1 MISSCSVPGD
11 ITGPWTHD
19 DEKSSSSFADGAGH
33 KKDPLSSS
41 SFSVSSSNN
50 LDSLSQKMQALQ
62 DSLRAERAR
71 QDSLNNLSAIDTLP
85 TWEVPFF
92 RTARLPDNTPVGQQ
106 PDPVLASM
114 GSLQLNQMLSPSD
127 WNTLF
132 PYRAGVH
139 PLCNQNTE
147 DLYTREAFLQAAEDF
162 PAFAAEGP
170 DEVRLRELAA
180 FLANIAHET
189 TGGSGSY
196 APGSERYYWGLCWT
210 HELAYDDDS
219 RAYRDEDHPIWPPA
233 PEKSYHGRGPIQLTW
248 NYNYGMAGDELH
260 IDLLQTPELLTSDG
274 VTAFRTALWFWMKQQ
289 YPKPSAHDAI
299 IETWSP
305 SEADKDNN
313 RWPGFGI
320 TINIING
327 GGECGTGS
335 ENHSGPADRMGYFNR
350 FAEYLQVE
358 QGRNIDCYE
367 QHDFTFQ

>member
-1 MISSCSVPGD
+1 MGSCSLPGD
-11 ITGPWTHD
+11 ITGPWKHD
-19 DEKSSSSFADGAGH
+19 DPQSSSSQGEPID
-33 KKDPLSSS
+33 KKSPLSSS
-41 SFSVSSSNN
+41 SVANSSADN
-50 LDSLSQKMQALQ
+50 LDSLENKIQAMK
-62 DSLRAERAR
+62 DSLQAERRR
-71 QDSLNNLSAIDTLP
+71 QDSISQLTSLIDTIP
-85 TWEVPFF
+85 TWEVPLF
-92 RTARLPDNTPVGQQ
+92 RTAALPDNTPVGQQ
-106 PDPVLASM
+106 PDPVLAAM
-114 GSLQLNQMLSPSD
+114 GTLQLNQMLSPSD

-139 PLCNQNTE
+139 PLCNQSSE
-147 DLYTREAFLQAAEDF
+147 DLYTREAFLEAAKDF

-248 NYNYGMAGDELH
+248 NYNYGMAGDELQ
-260 IDLLQTPELLTSDG
+260 IDLLEMPELVTSDG

-289 YPKPSAHDAI
+289 YPKPSAHDGI
-299 IETWSP
+299 IETWLP
-305 SEADKDNN
+305 SRADKENN

-327 GGECGTGS
+327 GGECGDGS
-335 ENHSGPADRMGYFNR
+335 ENHPGPADRLGYYNR
-350 FAEYLQVE
+350 FVTYLQIDE
-358 QGRNIDCYE
+358 GRNTDCYE